1 MRSLCGS
8 RNSGYILSDLPNNHA
23 LLINMS
29 NRLSRVRWTMGQ
41 ALLPEHLYALE
52 QSMLADGALR
62 FNLLGLP
69 NYGLYELR
77 WNEPLLTEG
86 MLSLEAMT
94 LVLPSGLLL
103 ALKGNA
109 HAKPLNLNASGVPSL
124 PVYLHVHGVS
134 ENTDEWDTGRQT
146 VERDYVSCW
155 LWSLEL
161 SAEQEH
167 HDTLESFRLG
177 EFEKQPNGSWQLSPD
192 YIPPLISLGTVP
204 FLKQELT
211 ELVHKLEAYHY
222 QLTQEI
228 TAIYLSG
235 TDLANAKQCQRGVVQ
250 VLRFLGNLL
259 AEISPHPYEV
269 YEQLKSF
276 YVELCFYQDSTPQF
290 AMTPYRH
297 ERLAQVFQEILVP
310 LNEQLKFN
318 QTRSPYLPF
327 EILNGVVRVS
337 LPATIREAKEIYLLV
352 QKGQVTKEVNLDGLK
367 IAAVSRISIIH
378 KFYLQGIP
386 FKRIDRPPFQHS
398 FGPEVDIYQLA
409 EGEEWDYALNEL
421 AVGFYA
427 DLKFA
432 QEKFFLYWRVF

>member
-1 MRSLCGS
+1 
-8 RNSGYILSDLPNNHA
+8 
-23 LLINMS
+23 MS
-29 NRLSRVRWTMGQ
+29 NCLSRVRWTMGQ

-52 QSMLADGALR
+52 QSMLADSALR
-62 FNLLGLP
+62 FNLRGMP
-69 NYGLYELR
+69 DYGFYELR
-77 WNEPLLTEG
+77 WNDALLLEG
-86 MLSLEAMT
+86 LLSLEAMT
-94 LVLPSGLLL
+94 LILPSGLLL

-109 HAKPLNLNASGVPSL
+109 SAKTLNLNASGVPAL
-124 PVYLHVHGVS
+124 PVYLHVHAIP
-134 ENTDEWDTGRQT
+134 ENADEWDSSRM
-146 VERDYVSCW
+146 VERDHVSCW

-161 SAEQEH
+161 SSEQEH
-167 HDTLESFRLG
+167 HDTQESFRLG
-177 EFEKQPNGSWQLSPD
+177 EFEKQPNGAWQLSPD

-235 TDLANAKQCQRGVVQ
+235 TDLVNAKQCQKSVVQ

-259 AEISPHPYEV
+259 AEISPHPYQV

-276 YVELCFYQDSTPQF
+276 YVELCFYQDNTPQF

-297 ERLAQVFQEILVP
+297 EQLAQVFQEILNP
-310 LNEQLKFN
+310 LNEQLKFS

-327 EILNGVVRVS
+327 EVINGVVRVN
-337 LPATIREAKEIYLLV
+337 LPTSIREAKEVYLLV
-352 QKGQVTKEVNLDGLK
+352 QKGLVTKDVSLEGLK

-409 EGEEWDYALNEL
+409 EGEEWDHALNEQT
-421 AVGFYA
+421 VGFYV
-427 DLKFA
+427 DPKFTE
-432 QEKFFLYWRVF
+432 EKFFLYWRSF